1 MIWLHCMR
9 FGFLCIGLLL
19 VYSSGCLDAMH
30 FNSILTCCREQKEK
44 HINNNI
50 KARPKRYLT
59 LKREIRV
66 VSVVVGFFVIHRVF
80 RVSCLFTPIPWIGL
94 IVLFLLL
101 VLFLSSRNKVVS
113 FFFQKIVSLNIFFS
127 CFSSRLP
134 GNAEFFVYRHLCSA
148 HTIHTSR
155 MYFCNVA
162 VCYVFISFWNCSV
175 DNRFISYTK

>member
-1 MIWLHCMR
+1 MR

-66 VSVVVGFFVIHRVF
+66 VSVVVVGCFFYPSRLL
-80 RVSCLFTPIPWIGL
+80 RLLSLYSNSLDWLDCA
-94 IVLFLLL
+94 FL
-101 VLFLSSRNKVVS
+101 VVGALS
-113 FFFQKIVSLNIFFS
+113 FF
-127 CFSSRLP
+127 
-134 GNAEFFVYRHLCSA
+134 
-148 HTIHTSR
+148 
-155 MYFCNVA
+155 
-162 VCYVFISFWNCSV
+162 
-175 DNRFISYTK
+175 

>member
-113 FFFQKIVSLNIFFS
+113 FFFQKIVSLNIFFLTS
-127 CFSSRLP
+127 LHVFQGMLSSLFTAIYAQRTQSTHLVCI
-134 GNAEFFVYRHLCSA
+134 FV
-148 HTIHTSR
+148 
-155 MYFCNVA
+155 M
-162 VCYVFISFWNCSV
+162 
-175 DNRFISYTK
+175 

>member
-1 MIWLHCMR
+1 MLQRTKRKTHQQQHQGTAQKISYFKTR
-9 FGFLCIGLLL
+9 D
-19 VYSSGCLDAMH
+19 S
-30 FNSILTCCREQKEK
+30 CCFCCCWF
-44 HINNNI
+44 
-50 KARPKRYLT
+50 
-59 LKREIRV
+59 
-66 VSVVVGFFVIHRVF
+66 FFVIHRVF

-127 CFSSRLP
+127 CFSSLLP

-148 HTIHTSR
+148 HTIHTYR